1 MDCLLFEGYFHLL
14 FFFKPPVGDFPQSR
28 DSLLKSAV
36 LYINMHIYAS
46 ILTHPTQVIK
56 KARTPPH
63 APLKLGP
70 HCDDDR
76 YRPTFIVNDDFDGNT
91 KVCRLCQ
98 KVGWLTQKW
107 WAMNIKKFFSLCQ
120 KFKSNEK
127 LNNQWKHIGDKCW
140 AMSFGRRIMSNKRWE
155 TYHRSGNQA

>member
-98 KVGWLTQKW
+98 KVG
-107 WAMNIKKFFSLCQ
+107 
-120 KFKSNEK
+120 
-127 LNNQWKHIGDKCW
+127 
-140 AMSFGRRIMSNKRWE
+140 
-155 TYHRSGNQA
+155 